1 MKHIVFALFEN
12 EEAAAAAIH
21 DLTTSGI
28 PKDKVSLIVRRDAL
42 DEFDTVLQETDA
54 RPALQR
60 GVLVGGAIGT
70 VLGLLLGGPF
80 GLLGAGPLA
89 SALFGAGAGSLY
101 GALGGVLSGAGLT
114 DGKMEELARSLGEGR
129 ILVTAQAEGAET
141 ERDVMRVFA
150 EHGAVEAIKGM
161 G

>member
-12 EEAAAAAIH
+12 EESAAAAIH
-21 DLTTSGI
+21 DLTTSGL
-28 PKDKVSLIVRRDAL
+28 PKDHVSLIVHRDAL
-42 DEFDTVLQETDA
+42 DEYDTVLQESDA

-60 GVLVGGAIGT
+60 GILMGGAVGT

-89 SALFGAGAGSLY
+89 AALFGAGAGSLY

-114 DGKMEELARSLGEGR
+114 DGKLEELAQSLKQGH
-129 ILVTAQAEGAET
+129 ILVTAQTEGVDV
-141 ERDVMRVFA
+141 ERDVLEIFA
-150 EHGAVEAIKGM
+150 EHGAVESSRGLT
-161 G
+161 